1 VKYAFIKE
9 HCSQFRVSSMCRVL
23 QASASGYYDWR
34 GRGESDRM
42 RADMQLLAQIR
53 AVHSEHRQVYGAVKT
68 WRTLKARGVACGK
81 HRVARLRREAGIE
94 SVRKR
99 AFRPMA
105 GRARR
110 ALAAPDL
117 LQRHFVAPAPNRIWV
132 GDMTQIRTF
141 AGWLYLAVLVD
152 LYSRKIVG
160 WAMGSSANEGLALSA
175 LDMAIA
181 RRRPPTGLIQHT
193 DQGTAYTS
201 QRYRA
206 RLSSAGLRAS
216 NGGAGACYD
225 NAAAESFF
233 SALKNEMTHQRRFR
247 STDEARAAVFDYIE
261 VFYNRKRIHQHLDY
275 RTPEAVELAAYS
287 TCPRNPG

>member
-1 VKYAFIKE
+1 MKYAFIKE
-9 HCSQFRVSSMCRVL
+9 HCSQFRVISMCRVL

-34 GRGESDRM
+34 GRGVSERM
-42 RADMQLLAQIR
+42 HADTQLLAQIR

-68 WRTLKARGVACGK
+68 WRTLKARGLACGK

-99 AFRPMA
+99 AFRALA
-105 GRARR
+105 GRQRR

-117 LQRHFVAPAPNRIWV
+117 LQRQFVAPAPNRIWV

-152 LYSRKIVG
+152 LYSRKVVG
-160 WAMGSSANEGLALSA
+160 WAMGASANEGLALSA

-181 RRRPPTGLIQHT
+181 HRRPPTGLIQHT

-201 QRYRA
+201 RLYRA

-216 NGGAGACYD
+216 NSGAGACYD

-233 SALKNEMTHQRRFR
+233 STLKNEMTHHVRFR
-247 STDEARAAVFDYIE
+247 STQQARTAVFDYIE

-275 RTPEAVELAAYS
+275 RTPEAVELGAYS

>member
-1 VKYAFIKE
+1 MKYAFIKE

-23 QASASGYYDWR
+23 QASASGFYDWR
-34 GRGESDRM
+34 GRGESERM
-42 RADMQLLAQIR
+42 RANRQLLAQIQ

-68 WRTLKARGVACGK
+68 WRTLKARGLACGK
-81 HRVARLRREAGIE
+81 HRVARLRRAAGIE

-105 GRARR
+105 GRERR

-117 LQRHFVAPAPNRIWV
+117 LQRQFLAAAPNRIWV

-141 AGWLYLAVLVD
+141 AGWLYLAILLD
-152 LYSRKIVG
+152 LYSRKVVG
-160 WAMGSSANEGLALSA
+160 WAMGASANETLALSA
-175 LDMAIA
+175 LNMAIA
-181 RRRPPTGLIQHT
+181 HRRPPTGLIQHT

-201 QRYRA
+201 HHYRA

-216 NGGAGACYD
+216 NAGAGACYD

-233 SALKNEMTHQRRFR
+233 STLKNEMTHQRRFR
-247 STDEARAAVFDYIE
+247 STEDARTALFDYIE
-261 VFYNRKRIHQHLDY
+261 VFYNRKRIHQNLDY
-275 RTPEAVELAAYS
+275 RTPEAVELGANS
-287 TCPRNPG
+287 ICPRNPG